1 MRSFGH
7 DARDV
12 VGDRELISFADP
24 SFLADV
30 VRMVRQSPKAMAVR
44 MVATA
49 NVSRMPNVTASGDA
63 TVMSDTLAPRAKTAP
78 IADAPVMSP
87 MFRERLSI
95 PEINPLWSEDVL
107 VSTAE
112 LLDVWKSA

>member
-1 MRSFGH
+1 
-7 DARDV
+7 
-12 VGDRELISFADP
+12 
-24 SFLADV
+24 
-30 VRMVRQSPKAMAVR
+30 MVRQNPKAMAVR
-44 MVATA
+44 TVATP

-63 TVMSDTLAPRAKTAP
+63 IAISEALAPKEKTVP

-112 LLDVWKSA
+112 LLDV